1 MIMKTKT
8 LLLILFM
15 AIFSVAQASSSF
27 DNDWKKVEDFD
38 KKSLPKS
45 ALAVV
50 DNIFARAVKENNSPQ
65 VIKALMYKIGYQRNC
80 QCTEEEW
87 PQIFSVVEKMTA
99 ESTDNIEQ
107 AMLHSMLAEMYLQ
120 FYQENTHRINQR
132 TPIVGYV
139 PENMNEWSKNIFTD
153 KMVEHISASLLPKTE
168 LLRAQVTTYSDILH
182 LGNDSRHLRPTMF
195 DFLSYRALDLL
206 SGEEF
211 IPKNLDET
219 FFAPAKD
226 FMKIP
231 VTDNNADKQI
241 QIYQNLLKAHADN
254 LLKAHT
260 NGSEDAFLYAD
271 LERLRFVYTFSFDDN
286 RDSLYLNSLSVL
298 EKQFQNNPLSVEI
311 MIEKANFYME
321 NTRNLQGEEAN
332 ELLGKALA
340 ICEEGIKK
348 FPNYS
353 RINALANI
361 KMQITQPSLSAGTR
375 ELVYPQT
382 EIIFEISYKNLK
394 NATLKIYKV
403 EKNIE
408 TYIAERFNDRQS
420 IMGKLISTQQIE
432 FPQTMPFV
440 PQTHSV
446 TINGLEYGIYQYEIV
461 SKGTTGNPQKG
472 DFFVSKFALIQRQR
486 TNELEYFVVDRMTG
500 QPVPKASVRL
510 FESKYENRRQTL
522 NPLATIASD
531 KNGFVSYQY
540 SKIQTVYAGIA
551 VGDDKNFPLNS
562 LWTNNWREQEERRLE
577 SVSIFTD
584 RSVYRPGQTV
594 YFKAIAY
601 NRTATDVSV
610 MKNKTLEVKLFDAN
624 WQEINKLSLKT
635 NEFGSISGSFIL
647 PQNVLSGNFNI
658 QVGNQNH
665 SILVEEYKRPSIEIN
680 INNIQGA
687 YTFGDTISLTGNVMN
702 YAGFAS
708 SNADLT
714 YRIVEQTRFWG
725 FRMPPFS
732 EREITNG
739 TLTANQQ
746 GEFSLSF
753 VPQKRRNNRFNSQ
766 NYTLHIESTD
776 SKGETQRQEF
786 HFSVSE
792 NSIQLN
798 TNLSARVKK
807 EDKTDITVTAVNNNG
822 EKINTII
829 TYQIFRLQPSLLNSP
844 QEDFPDG
851 RSQAQAVLPLEGK
864 LEGAAVLSGTID
876 LSKTNKI
883 LVANTLQALPSGRYR
898 LVLTAT
904 DEKGRKNSTTRDF
917 VLFSEKDKKLAD
929 KEYIFIHRQKTECAV
944 GENAEILFGT
954 SANNVKVL
962 FQLLKGEELLESKWL
977 DFDNELRMLNIPFK
991 AEYGDHV
998 TLELSFMK
1006 DQQFFTERV
1015 EITKKQENRALD
1027 IKFTTFRDKLLPGQ
1041 QEEWTI
1047 KITDSK
1053 GKIVNAE
1060 LLATMFDASLDML
1073 RPNKWNFA
1081 PSPYNPRTHLNFWSA
1096 PINRRS
1102 SIWLN
1107 FDMKFKPAN
1116 ELAFDNLNWF
1126 NAFRWNRFGMYR
1138 GVTTSSEQLLQGRVA
1153 GLSVAKDSGDP
1164 NAQIRLRGGSS
1175 VRDDADV
1182 FMMAESAPMMARADK
1197 EVDNFAGFT
1206 AFDDS
1211 ADLGA
1216 TPNIN
1221 IRQNFAETAFFFPQL
1236 KTNKD
1241 GEVLLSFTMPES
1253 LTRWNFMGLAHTVA
1267 LQYGQL
1273 SASVIT
1279 QKSLMITANV
1289 PRFVRV
1295 NDKMVLTANVANL
1308 TEKPIKGQ
1316 AILEVVNPI
1325 DEKIIVQ
1332 KTVDFNVAGSPLNLP
1347 QGDLPEG
1354 QNQAQAVLPL
1364 EGKLEG
1370 ATTTVSWNYD
1380 VTEQYDMLIFR
1391 VIAKSNDFSDGEQ
1404 HLVPVLSEKVL
1415 VTESM
1420 RMNMRGEGTEDFTFE
1435 RMKNADSP
1443 TLQTRRFTV
1452 EFTANPVWY
1461 AVQAIPY
1468 LSTPTN
1474 ENAISLFSAYYA
1486 NMLGS
1491 YIVNAN
1497 PKIKSVFELWKKQDI
1512 SKNAFLSALET
1523 NQELKNILL
1532 QETPW
1537 VMDAQCDSERKQ
1549 RLALLFDLN
1558 NLANSTASMFDKLS
1572 ELQLT
1577 NGAFPWFNGMREDR
1591 YVTLFVLDGMAKLNK
1606 IGIESQAE
1614 MQRRAISFIDFC
1626 IKDDFERLKRNNKNY
1641 KTETS
1646 VSPIQIYY
1654 HYVRSSYTD
1663 IPIPNDTREAFNFYR
1678 DLMEKQWTKQN
1689 LYGQAQTAL
1698 VMNRASK
1705 KSVAN
1710 DILKSL
1716 RENSRN
1722 SDELGM
1728 FWGTNRNGY
1737 FWNQSAIKTQSALIE
1752 AFAEIANNKT
1762 EIDEMKIWLLKQKQT
1777 QIWDSEISTIN
1788 AVYALLMQGSDW
1800 TADNIG
1806 VTVKVGGNLL
1816 DDKAE
1821 AGAGHI
1827 QKTFTGNDITPK
1839 LADISVTKTG
1849 GGIAWGAAYWQY
1861 LENIDKIEK
1870 QQGSLSIDKKLFV
1883 ERMNSTGR
1891 FMEPLS
1897 DKSFI
1902 KIGDKVTVRLTVN
1915 LDRDMEYLALKD
1927 MRASCF
1933 EPVEQ
1938 LSGFRW
1944 REGVGFYQTT
1954 RDASV
1959 QYFFNFLPRGTYV
1972 FEYQLWVSRAGE
1984 YSNGIANIQCL
1995 YAPEF
2000 VSHSANEKVIVK

>member
-1 MIMKTKT
+1 MKTKT
-8 LLLILFM
+8 FLIILFM
-15 AIFSVAQASSSF
+15 TILSAAQASTF
-27 DNDWKKVEDFD
+27 ADYWKQVEDFD

-45 ALAVV
+45 AHAVV
-50 DNIFARAVKENNSPQ
+50 EQIFAKAVKENNSPQ

-80 QCTEEEW
+80 QCTDEEW

-99 ESTDNIEQ
+99 ESIDKVEQ
-107 AMLHSMLAEMYLQ
+107 AMLHSMLAEMYFR
-120 FYQENTHRINQR
+120 FYQENAFRINQR
-132 TPIVGYV
+132 TAIVGFV
-139 PENMNEWSKNIFTD
+139 PENMEEWSKNIFTN
-153 KMVEHISASLLPKTE
+153 KMVEHLEASLLPKTE
-168 LLRAQVTTYSDILH
+168 LIKTQVIKYADILN
-182 LGNDSRHLRPTMF
+182 LGDDSRHLRPTMF

-211 IPKNLDET
+211 TPKNLDET

-231 VTDNNADKQI
+231 VTDTNADKQI
-241 QIYQNLLKAHADN
+241 RIYQN

-260 NGSEDAFLYAD
+260 NGSEDAFLYSD
-271 LERLRFVYTFSFDDN
+271 LERLRFVYTYSFADD
-286 RDSLYLNSLSVL
+286 RDSLYLNSLSML

-321 NTRNLQGEEAN
+321 TARNLQDAEAN
-332 ELLGKALA
+332 ELLEKVFS
-340 ICEEGIKK
+340 ICEEGMKK
-348 FPNYS
+348 FPKYS
-353 RINALANI
+353 RINVLANI
-361 KMQITQPSLSAGTR
+361 KTQITQSTLNADMNQ
-375 ELVYPQT
+375 LIYPNT
-382 EIIFEISYKNLK
+382 EITVRINYKNLK
-394 NATLKIYKV
+394 NATLNIYKV

-408 TYIAERFNDRQS
+408 TYTAERFTDRQNIS
-420 IMGKLISTQQIE
+420 GKLIGTQQIE

-440 PQTHSV
+440 QQTHEV

-461 SKGTTGNPQKG
+461 SKGTTGQPQKG
-472 DFFVSKFALIQRQR
+472 DFFVSKLALIQRQR
-486 TNELEYFVVDRMTG
+486 ADKLEYFVVDRITG

-522 NPLATIASD
+522 TPLATIVSD
-531 KNGFVSYQY
+531 KNGFVSYQHA
-540 SKIQTVYAGIA
+540 KNQNIFAAITVGE
-551 VGDDKNFPLNS
+551 DKNFPLNS
-562 LWTNNWREQEERRLE
+562 LWTNNWREPQDRTLEEI
-577 SVSIFTD
+577 SIFTD
-584 RSVYRPGQTV
+584 RSIYRPEQTV

-601 NRTATDVSV
+601 NRTPTDVSV
-610 MKNKTLEVKLFDAN
+610 LKNKKIEVKLLDAN
-624 WQEINKLSLKT
+624 WQTLNTLSLKT
-635 NEFGSISGSFIL
+635 NEFGSVAGEFIL
-647 PQNVLSGNFNI
+647 PQNVLSGRFTI
-658 QVGNQNH
+658 QCNDQNY
-665 SILVEEYKRPSIEIN
+665 SFLVEEYKRPSIEIN
-680 INNIQGA
+680 VNNIQGA
-687 YTFGDTISLTGNVMN
+687 YTFGDTIQLTGSVMN

-725 FRMPPFS
+725 FRRPPFS

-753 VPQKRRNNRFNSQ
+753 VPQKNRNNRFNSQ
-766 NYTLHIESTD
+766 NYTLYIESTD
-776 SKGETQRQEF
+776 SKGETQRQQF
-786 HFSVSE
+786 HFTVSE

-798 TNLSARVKK
+798 TNLSARVQK
-807 EDKTDITVTAVNNNG
+807 ESETDITVTAVNNNG
-822 EKINTII
+822 EKINTIV
-829 TYQIFRLQPSLLNSP
+829 TYQLFRIEPRKSFDDNEIIVGEQS
-844 QEDFPDG
+844 
-851 RSQAQAVLPLEGK
+851 
-864 LEGAAVLSGTID
+864 LSGTLD

-883 LVANTLQALPSGRYR
+883 PVETWRATSLQSGRYR
-898 LVLTAT
+898 LQLTAK
-904 DEKGRKNSTTRDF
+904 DEKGRENTTMRDFILFSTT
-917 VLFSEKDKKLAD
+917 DKKLAD
-929 KEYIFIHRQKTECAV
+929 KEYIFIHRQKTEVTV
-944 GENAEILFGT
+944 GENAEIFFGT
-954 SANNVKVL
+954 SANNVNVL

-977 DFDNELRMLNIPFK
+977 DFDNELRMFEIPFK
-991 AEYGDHV
+991 AQYGNGV
-998 TLELSFMK
+998 TLELTFMK
-1006 DQQFFTERV
+1006 DQQFFTERI
-1015 EITKKQENRALD
+1015 EITKKQENRTLD

-1047 KITDSK
+1047 KITDSN
-1053 GKIVNAE
+1053 GKTVNAE
-1060 LLATMFDASLDML
+1060 LLATMFDASLDMF

-1081 PSPYNPRTHLNFWSA
+1081 PAPNFTRVWLNNWSA
-1096 PINRRS
+1096 PTGRRS

-1107 FDMKFKPAN
+1107 FNRRFLSVN

-1126 NAFRWNRFGMYR
+1126 NAFHSRIH
-1138 GVTTSSEQLLQGRVA
+1138 QLLQGRVA
-1153 GLSVAKDSGDP
+1153 GLAVVTGSGDP
-1164 NAQIRLRGGSS
+1164 EIGSQMRLRGGSS
-1175 VRDDADV
+1175 LKNVSDDEADYV
-1182 FMMAESAPMMARADK
+1182 IMEDSAPMTAQADMR
-1197 EVDNFAGFT
+1197 EDLSY
-1206 AFDDS
+1206 S
-1211 ADLGA
+1211 A
-1216 TPNIN
+1216 TENIN
-1221 IRQNFAETAFFFPQL
+1221 VRQNFAETAFFFPQL
-1236 KTNKD
+1236 RTNKD

-1273 SASVIT
+1273 AASVVT

-1295 NDKMVLTANVANL
+1295 NDKMVLTANVTNL
-1308 TEKPIKGQ
+1308 TEKAIKGK
-1316 AILEVVNPI
+1316 AILEVVNPV
-1325 DEKIIVQ
+1325 DEKVIAQ
-1332 KTVDFNVAGSPLNLP
+1332 QTVDFNVTADNTV
-1347 QGDLPEG
+1347 
-1354 QNQAQAVLPL
+1354 A
-1364 EGKLEG
+1364 
-1370 ATTTVSWNYD
+1370 VSWNYNVMD
-1380 VTEQYDMLIFR
+1380 KYDMLIFR
-1391 VIAKSNDFSDGEQ
+1391 VLAKSADFSDGEQ

-1420 RMNMRGEGTEDFTFE
+1420 RMNMRGEGTEDFTFT

-1461 AVQAIPY
+1461 GVQAIPY
-1468 LSTPTN
+1468 LSVPTN

-1486 NMLGS
+1486 NTLGS

-1497 PKIKSVFELWKKQDI
+1497 PKIKSVFEMWKKQDV
-1512 SKNAFLSALET
+1512 SKNALLSNLEK

-1532 QETPW
+1532 EETPW

-1558 NLANSTASMFDKLS
+1558 NLANSTASMFDKLA
-1572 ELQLT
+1572 ELQLS

-1591 YVTLFVLDGMAKLNK
+1591 FVTLFILDGMAKLNAMNA
-1606 IGIESQAE
+1606 INYTAE
-1614 MQRRAISFIDFC
+1614 QREMLNRAISFVDFC

-1641 KTETS
+1641 KTESS

-1654 HYVRSSYTD
+1654 HYVRSSYKD
-1663 IPIPNDTREAFNFYR
+1663 ISIPNNTREAFNFYQ
-1678 DLMEKQWTKQN
+1678 DLMAKQWTKQN
-1689 LYGQAQTAL
+1689 LYGQALTAV
-1698 VMNRASK
+1698 VMNRVDK

-1716 RENSRN
+1716 RENSRT
-1722 SDELGM
+1722 SDEMGM

-1752 AFAEIANNKT
+1752 AFAEISNNKT
-1762 EIDEMKIWLLKQKQT
+1762 EIDNMKIWLLKQKQI

-1788 AVYALLMQGSDW
+1788 AVYALLMQGNDW
-1800 TADNIG
+1800 TSDNIG
-1806 VTVKVGGNLL
+1806 VTVTVGGNVLN
-1816 DDKAE
+1816 DKAE
-1821 AGAGHI
+1821 AGTGHI
-1827 QKTFTGNDITPK
+1827 QKTFTGNDITPN
-1839 LADISVTKTG
+1839 LANISVTKTG
-1849 GGIAWGAAYWQY
+1849 KGIAWGAAYWQY

-1883 ERMNSTGR
+1883 ERMNEKGR

-1897 DKSFI
+1897 DKSSI
-1902 KIGDKVTVRLTVN
+1902 KIGDKVTVRLTIN

-1972 FEYQLWVSRAGE
+1972 FEYNLWASRAGE
-1984 YSNGIANIQCL
+1984 YSNGIANIQCQ

-2000 VSHSANEKVIVK
+2000 VSHSASERVIVK